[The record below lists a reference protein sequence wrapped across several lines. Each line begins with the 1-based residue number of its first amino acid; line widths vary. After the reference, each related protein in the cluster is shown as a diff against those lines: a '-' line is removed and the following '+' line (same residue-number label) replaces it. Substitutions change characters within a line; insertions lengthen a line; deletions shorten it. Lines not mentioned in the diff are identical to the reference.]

1 MYPADWPTQ
10 GTTSPLPEPGLQ
22 SHRWGRG
29 LAPPYAEATKCLWL
43 WFLCISTGQG
53 PQLTPPFLRT
63 QPLPESLPRD
73 GPGQRQP
80 EPFARHWDAVD
91 YRESRAHLPLIHLSV

>member
-22 SHRWGRG
+22 SHRWGCG

-43 WFLCISTGQG
+43 WFLCIPTGRG
-53 PQLTPPFLRT
+53 LS
-63 QPLPESLPRD
+63 SLL
-73 GPGQRQP
+73 
-80 EPFARHWDAVD
+80 H
-91 YRESRAHLPLIHLSV
+91 S